1 MCLNHKTVEEA
12 EGFYGLDVDF
22 YLNDV
27 SAATAASGSEPS
39 LKLDQILISSIPGF
53 SVEAGNR
60 RKSAA
65 CEHKG
70 RHLFRLQNFSYSFK
84 L

>member
-1 MCLNHKTVEEA
+1 MVIVHKIYLDFNKKYLNSTKKTFFVFCLGSVVRQRVVNFMRLNHKTVEEA

-39 LKLDQILISSIPGF
+39 LK
-53 SVEAGNR
+53 
-60 RKSAA
+60 
-65 CEHKG
+65 
-70 RHLFRLQNFSYSFK
+70 
-84 L
+84 